1 MREFMRVRLLERT
14 NPSRTRIPES
24 EVGVRSLEGADSGLR
39 APDSGLLTPGS
50 GFLAL
55 GSGRLAPEFGL
66 LTPDSGL
73 LTPGL
78 RLWAPDSWLATRD
91 WRRRTQRGATRL
103 SNESLLPIYL
113 WQPSTVAKGKWEPR

>member
-1 MREFMRVRLLERT
+1 MRVRLLERT

-24 EVGVRSLEGADSGLR
+24 EIGVRSLEGADSGLR

-66 LTPDSGL
+66 LTTDSGL

-91 WRRRTQRGATRL
+91 SGLKRGAARS

-113 WQPSTVAKGKWEPR
+113 WQLPTVAKGKWGPR